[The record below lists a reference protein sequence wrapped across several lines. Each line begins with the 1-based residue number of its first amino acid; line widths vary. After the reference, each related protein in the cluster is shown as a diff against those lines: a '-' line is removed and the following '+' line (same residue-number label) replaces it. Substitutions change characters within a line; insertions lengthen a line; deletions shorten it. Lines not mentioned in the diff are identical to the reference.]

1 MGPPPRP
8 TVVRPTSGK
17 VPPLRRSLL
26 AAASLAL
33 AAPLLASVGPAATAE
48 SPKAA
53 EVAPITLW
61 APSHVTAYAY
71 RKRTWTDLGLRLIA
85 NGAPFE
91 LWSDRPSYDDP
102 IQTVWRTS
110 GGDVPLPAGSMS
122 DFSGLDR
129 FMSITVDPKKRGE
142 DTLRMTKKGCLN
154 GYSERVRVDAPARS
168 PYPVGCWY
176 NAYSLGSVQGIQTG
190 WATPVLNQS
199 RPLRI
204 GPGEYSVTATIKR
217 AYATVFGLTA
227 EQATRT
233 FDLTVTDESGID
245 RAGAAGRPSKP
256 VAPAAHRPTGP
267 TGRADEGGPEPDLQ
281 ALPAWGIS
289 LNRKG
294 TYLRFSATVWNA
306 GDSPL
311 VVDGFR
317 RDGEDEMDAYQYF
330 FDADGNQTGYQPVGA
345 MEWDPR
351 PSHSHWHFEDFAR
364 YSLLDAGRTEVS
376 RSKKE
381 AFCLANTDSVDLTV
395 PAADWRPENTDLS
408 TSCGDYSSLSI
419 REVLVSGWGDTYTQY
434 RAGQSFPIKDLPNGT
449 YYVAVNANPEHNL
462 VESSTDNNMSLRRI
476 KLSGP
481 PAHRKVTVPQ
491 VGIIAEEG
499 YGGQG

>member
-1 MGPPPRP
+1 M
-8 TVVRPTSGK
+8 
-17 VPPLRRSLL
+17 RRILL
-26 AAASLAL
+26 AAAGLVL
-33 AAPLLASVGPAATAE
+33 AAPLLASVGPAATAQD
-48 SPKAA
+48 PTATA
-53 EVAPITLW
+53 RADGAGPVTLW
-61 APSHVTAYAY
+61 APSHVTAYAF
-71 RKRTWTDLGLRLIA
+71 RHRTWTDLGLRLIA
-85 NGAPFE
+85 NDAPFE
-91 LWSDRPSYDDP
+91 LWSHRPSYDDQ
-102 IQTVWRTS
+102 IQTVWRTAD
-110 GGDVPLPAGSMS
+110 GDVPLPAGAMS

-129 FMSITVDPKKRGE
+129 FLSITIDPEKRGE
-142 DTLRMTKKGCLN
+142 DTLTLTKKGCLN
-154 GYSERVRVDAPARS
+154 GYSERVRPDAAARS

-176 NAYSLGSVQGIQTG
+176 NAYSTGSVQGIQAG
-190 WATPVLNQS
+190 WAAPVLSQG

-204 GPGEYSVTATIKR
+204 GPGEYTVTATIR
-217 AYATVFGLTA
+217 PRYATLFGLTGD
-227 EQATRT
+227 QATRT
-233 FDLTVTDESGID
+233 VALTVADERD
-245 RAGAAGRPSKP
+245 LEDPRPAGRG
-256 VAPAAHRPTGP
+256 ATPAAHRPTGP
-267 TGRADEGGPEPDLQ
+267 AGRADEAGPEPDLQ
-281 ALPAWGIS
+281 SLPAWGIS

-345 MEWDPR
+345 MEWDQR

-364 YSLLDAGRTEVS
+364 YTLLDADESEVAK
-376 RSKKE
+376 SKKE

-395 PAADWRPENTDLS
+395 PAADWKPENTDLA

-449 YYVAVNANPEHNL
+449 YYIAVTANPEHNL
-462 VESSTDNNMSLRRI
+462 VESSTDNNQSLRRI
-476 KLSGP
+476 ELGGGP
-481 PAHRKVTVPQ
+481 QHRTVKVSQ
-491 VGIIAEEG
+491 VGIIREEG